1 MTKKI
6 FLKAKTNFPVHL
18 KPGKTL
24 FSPPSKI
31 FVAKKFSEAGTII
44 RWSKEEKTETGN
56 FKKPFFI
63 LLARGLIQFL
73 QDGLFGRVII
83 NLVFFEQ
90 KKFEPESSFRLKMQL
105 FEREK
110 NFSFQSLSFDEIA
123 NFFKVLSQK
132 LFFDA
137 KETSSVWIGNK
148 ITVDLSWGPSYKTA
162 RMVTCFWA
170 RIHSNLKLPKGALI
184 NLEINHKWHC
194 FVSGLDSSNVPMSFP
209 CSIAGVIQQVR

>member
-1 MTKKI
+1 MSQKK
-6 FLKAKTNFPVHL
+6 FLKR
-18 KPGKTL
+18 G
-24 FSPPSKI
+24 PSSNDQRK
-31 FVAKKFSEAGTII
+31 
-44 RWSKEEKTETGN
+44 
-56 FKKPFFI
+56 KKPKREISKSRFFI

-123 NFFKVLSQK
+123 KKIKVLSQK

-137 KETSSVWIGNK
+137 KETSSV
-148 ITVDLSWGPSYKTA
+148 
-162 RMVTCFWA
+162 
-170 RIHSNLKLPKGALI
+170 
-184 NLEINHKWHC
+184 
-194 FVSGLDSSNVPMSFP
+194 
-209 CSIAGVIQQVR
+209 